1 MQASS
6 PLESTAHRIVRRI
19 QDAGYQAVYAG
30 GCVRDMLRGVVPH
43 DYDIATS
50 ARPEEIQSLFRR
62 THAVGAAFGVINVL
76 ENNADFQVAT
86 FRCDGVY
93 EDGRRPE
100 SVEFSNAEEDAKR
113 RDFTINGLFF
123 DPIQGELR
131 DYVGGQRDLAKKCI
145 RAIGDPEARFA
156 EDRLRMLRAV
166 RFATTLDFE
175 IESATWA
182 AIQKHSAAIHE
193 VSAERIRDELLKT
206 LHAPQRVRGFDLL
219 DASGLLRE
227 ILPEMERLKG
237 CQQPPQF
244 HPEGDVWVHTRLM
257 LSLLPAEVSTPLLLS
272 VLFHD
277 IAKPDTYSLD
287 PAEGRI
293 RFSGHEKLGAE
304 MTSEILTRLRLPG
317 KDLEATVEAV
327 LNHMAFKD
335 VQKMRVSRL
344 KRFLARPTM
353 PDELQLHRVD
363 CASSNG
369 DLSNFVFL
377 QNKLE
382 QFSTQPLIPAPLVT
396 GNDLIQLG
404 HRPGP
409 EFKQILE
416 EIQSLQLEGTLQT
429 KEAALLWAKAHY
441 PPPQTA

>member
-6 PLESTAHRIVRRI
+6 PLESTAHRIVQRI

-76 ENNADFQVAT
+76 ENNEDFQVAT

-93 EDGRRPE
+93 QDGRRPE

-123 DPIQGELR
+123 DPVQRELR
-131 DYVGGQRDLAKKCI
+131 DYVGGREDLAKQCI
-145 RAIGDPEARFA
+145 RAIGDPEARFS

-175 IESATWA
+175 IEPATWA

-206 LHAPQRVRGFDLL
+206 LLAPQRVRGFDLL

-382 QFSTQPLIPAPLVT
+382 EFSTQPLIPAPLVT
-396 GNDLIQLG
+396 GNDLILLG

-409 EFKQILE
+409 EFKRILE
-416 EIQSLQLEGTLQT
+416 EIQSLQLEGTLDT
-429 KEAALLWAKAHY
+429 KEAALFWVRAHY
-441 PPPQTA
+441 PPPQPA